1 MTLKRSKKWSE
12 AQSGFSSLHPG
23 PAVTWTDE
31 RFAPRVRVLYC
42 TLHKSTGTGIWEFL
56 HWMVLHFLLYTETL
70 HSHLFTIFN
79 QSNASTSS
87 LLMAFN
93 YCSFSNKYICVPLP
107 QVDYS
112 PGGPIRSTVLSES
125 LWSNLEQQTSDLRH
139 TLTIWRWPIV
149 LLWLTAVSILHLVVY
164 LHD

>member
-1 MTLKRSKKWSE
+1 ML
-12 AQSGFSSLHPG
+12 LHRLYR
-23 PAVTWTDE
+23 WLLS
-31 RFAPRVRVLYC
+31 RVRPG
-42 TLHKSTGTGIWEFL
+42 TLWFHRRMKSTSRPWLTIIR
-56 HWMVLHFLLYTETL
+56 HWSKCKVYLFFFSINLTLEWNNRLLVCYL
-70 HSHLFTIFN
+70 LLPSHSTQN
-79 QSNASTSS
+79 V
-87 LLMAFN
+87 FN

-139 TLTIWRWPIV
+139 TLTIWRLPIV
-149 LLWLTAVSILHLVVY
+149 LLWLTAVSILNLVVY